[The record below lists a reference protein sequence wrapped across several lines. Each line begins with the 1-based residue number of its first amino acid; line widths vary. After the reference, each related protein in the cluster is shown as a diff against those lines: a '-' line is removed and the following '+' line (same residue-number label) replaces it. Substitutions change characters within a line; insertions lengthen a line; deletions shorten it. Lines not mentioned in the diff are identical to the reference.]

1 MHFPLKRMA
10 VPVLGLFLAL
20 PLAAA
25 EWKPIGPYGGAVEAL
40 AADPVQTA
48 ILYAGTAGGG
58 GLFKSVDAGVTWTP
72 SHRGLPADAEVISLA
87 IPPQRPATV
96 YAGVSYKG
104 IYKSRDGGG
113 TWTQSL
119 GVTDLVSRIVLD
131 PWRATTALA
140 GGNLGV
146 YRTTDGG
153 TTWSLATSGLQSSG
167 IYALAADPRTAGIFF
182 AGGSKGLFRSRD
194 SGQTW
199 SRVAAGNVLS
209 LAGSTP
215 TGTVYAGL
223 ADGTVLRSTDHG
235 ARWTV
240 SRLPVKS
247 PVRRLVASPV
257 QPRTVYAGAN
267 GVYRSTDGGRTW
279 SLASEGLLGNALILD
294 LVAARNG
301 AIYAGTPGGGML
313 ESVYRRTDGRSWQG
327 SSQGITTLG
336 VTTLAFQDSGVIWAG
351 VPFKGL
357 FRREDSGA
365 WARKRISRGAE
376 SILDVAVRP
385 AAAGRPEQVWALADP
400 NAPTVFTTADA
411 GSTWQRMPNPQI
423 LESRL
428 EIDPRT
434 ATPFVFGNLGVYR
447 WSETVGCDLGPS
459 HCGSGWV
466 ATSGEIGAS
475 RVLDLTIDPDSANVL
490 HAVGGTPPTG
500 GPISTSGAVAFKS
513 TTAGTA
519 WNQSRTGLEGNP
531 PLSRVAATGDAVFA
545 TDGTRLFRSTD
556 GGATWSKVFETTP
569 PHFMTDLDAGPDG
582 TLYRTDFT
590 GGVFAS
596 ADGLSWNPVGEGL
609 EGVDVVALWIDP
621 EDPGVLY
628 VGTGNYGLWVLKP

>member
-10 VPVLGLFLAL
+10 LPVLVLSLAL
-20 PLAAA
+20 PLTAAT
-25 EWKPIGPYGGAVEAL
+25 WKPIGPYGGAAEAL
-40 AADPVQTA
+40 AADPVNPKV
-48 ILYAGTAGGG
+48 LYVGTAGGG
-58 GLFKSVDAGVTWTP
+58 GLFKSVDAGVTWSP
-72 SHRGLPADAEVISLA
+72 SHEGLPWDADVISLA

-104 IYKSRDGGG
+104 IYKSRDAGA
-113 TWTQSL
+113 TWTPSL
-119 GVTDLVSRIVLD
+119 GATDLVSTIVLD
-131 PWRATTALA
+131 PWRATTVLA

-153 TTWSLATSGLQSSG
+153 ATWDLKQIGLLGSG
-167 IYALAADPRTAGIFF
+167 IYALAADTRAAGVFF
-182 AGGSKGLFRSRD
+182 AGGGKGLFRSRD
-194 SGQTW
+194 GGQTW
-199 SRVAAGNVLS
+199 SRVATGNVLS
-209 LAGSTP
+209 LAASAP
-215 TGTVYAGL
+215 TGMVYAGL
-223 ADGTVLRSTDHG
+223 ADGAVLRSTDHG

-240 SRLPVKS
+240 FRLPVKS
-247 PVRRLVASPV
+247 PVRRIVPSPI

-279 SLASEGLLGNALILD
+279 SLASEGLGTALILD

-301 AIYAGTPGGGML
+301 VVYAGTPGGGML

-327 SSQGITTLG
+327 SSRGITALG
-336 VTTLAFQDSGVIWAG
+336 VTTLAFQDSGVLWAG

-365 WARKRISRGAE
+365 WVRTRISRPAE

-385 AAAGRPEQVWALADP
+385 AAPGRPEQVWALADP
-400 NAPTVFTTADA
+400 GSPAVFTTVDA
-411 GSTWQRMPNPQI
+411 GATWQRQLSPDTPQT
-423 LESRL
+423 RL

-434 ATPFVFGNLGVYR
+434 AMPFAFGNTGLYR
-447 WSETVGCDLGPS
+447 WAESCPLGPS
-459 HCGSGWV
+459 HCVSGWV
-466 ATSGEIGAS
+466 AALGGIEGY

-500 GPISTSGAVAFKS
+500 GPISNSGAAAFKS
-513 TTAGTA
+513 TNSGSV
-519 WNQSRTGLEGNP
+519 WDPSRTGLEGYP
-531 PLSRVAATGDAVFA
+531 PLSRVAATSEAIFA

-556 GGATWSKVFETTP
+556 GGASWSKIFEIAP

-628 VGTGNYGLWVLKP
+628 AGTGNYGLWVLEP